1 MTRNGASLLS
11 RLLLYWALFSLV
23 AFFTLPATVQI
34 PLAAFG
40 IGDSV
45 NFGLEGL
52 TTRRARQILLDS
64 IREDSAGALHIEETP
79 ALKKHRLQNP
89 EFRYAVFYS
98 ETGELVPG
106 SSGELA
112 DYFKS
117 QIAQIN
123 IIGSMFH
130 ILDDPNERS
139 RGYARVANTRF
150 GRLGTI
156 VYGAQFHWDDIAYQ
170 VYANFTITNIVSYL
184 PLLGT
189 LSIVALVVLTSSL
202 RPLRSA
208 ASMVS
213 EIDLNTISRTIPY
226 EHLPKEVAPF
236 VEAVNG
242 AFKRVTDGVA
252 RERRFLANSAHEL
265 RTPIAILR
273 SRIERMEPSELKQEI
288 KQDTQR
294 IQTILEQ
301 LLVLAQVESRV
312 NNLPLQKIDLS
323 ELAINAT
330 ADYSPIAL
338 AAGKSL
344 EFEGSNEP
352 VYVDGIRWA
361 IECVVTNII
370 ENGVRAEPPG
380 GSVIVRLCKDG
391 AIEVVDHGEGIAISD
406 RESIFEPFWRKSES
420 TQGTGLGLAISKELT
435 TKIGGSISLLDTPGG
450 GTTFKVNFK
459 QFKHAA

>member
-1 MTRNGASLLS
+1 MTRIGASLLS
-11 RLLLYWALFSLV
+11 RLLVYWAIFSLV
-23 AFFTLPATVQI
+23 VFFTLPATVQI

-40 IGDSV
+40 IGDSI

-64 IREDSAGALHIEETP
+64 IRESPAGGLQIEETP
-79 ALKKHRLQNP
+79 ALKKHRQQNP
-89 EFRYAVFYS
+89 EFRFAVFYP

-106 SSGELA
+106 SSRELT

-117 QIAQIN
+117 QITTIN

-130 ILDDPNERS
+130 ILGDPNERS

-156 VYGAQFHWDDIAYQ
+156 VYGAQFHWDDIIYQ
-170 VYANFTITNIVSYL
+170 VYANFTITNIASYV
-184 PLLGT
+184 PLLAV
-189 LSIVALVVLTSSL
+189 LSMVAFVVIKSGL

-213 EIDLNTISRTIPY
+213 EIDLNTTSRTIPH

-242 AFKRVTDGVA
+242 AFKRVMDGIA

-273 SRIERMEPSELKQEI
+273 SRIERLEPSELKQEI
-288 KQDTQR
+288 KRDAQR

-312 NNLPLQKIDLS
+312 NNLPLQKIDLT

-330 ADYSPIAL
+330 AEYSPIAL

-344 EFEGSNEP
+344 ELEGPNEP

-361 IECVVTNII
+361 IECVMTNLI

-380 GSVIVRLCKDG
+380 GSIIVRLRQDG
-391 AIEVVDHGEGIAISD
+391 AVEVIDHGEGIALSD
-406 RESIFEPFWRKSES
+406 RGKIFEPFWRKSES
-420 TQGTGLGLAISKELT
+420 GQGTGLGLAISKELT
-435 TKIGGSISLLDTPGG
+435 SKIGGSIELFDTPGG
-450 GTTFKVNFK
+450 GTTFKVNFRK
-459 QFKHAA
+459 VVS